1 MSSRVATPFDGLLG
15 VPVPPSA
22 LNSKGRR
29 VIPGWLVACRA
40 EAIHKRP
47 PASELDQVVPER
59 RDLANQ
65 SGTDAGH
72 KVAPTPVKVADPA
85 AINREIRMAEARS
98 WAEIA
103 AKDWRQAPKRQ
114 TCGQPANPPRN
125 G

>member
-1 MSSRVATPFDGLLG
+1 MSARVATPFDGLLG

-59 RDLANQ
+59 QDLANL
-65 SGTDAGH
+65 SSKDTVPKA
-72 KVAPTPVKVADPA
+72 APTPVKFADPA

-103 AKDWRQAPKRQ
+103 AKDWRQGSKRR
-114 TCGQPANPPRN
+114 TCGQPANPQRN